1 MASWAQRRGRRK
13 RSGGGGTREPLT
25 AAAFLK
31 LNNFI
36 FHWISHLQK
45 SCKNS
50 RIPFIQIPQIL
61 MFSHICLSFYF
72 FLNRLT
78 VKCRRDA
85 PLPLNISVCFL
96 KARTFSHGSRAL
108 LSRSGNKHCYYVVI

>member
-13 RSGGGGTREPLT
+13 RRGGTKEPLT

-50 RIPFIQIPQIL
+50 CIPFIQIPQIL

-72 FLNRLT
+72 FPEPFDSEMQT
-78 VKCRRDA
+78 
-85 PLPLNISVCFL
+85 
-96 KARTFSHGSRAL
+96 
-108 LSRSGNKHCYYVVI
+108 